1 MRFVVIGGGCY
12 GIYHSGQLYKAIQKG
27 KLPAASR
34 LILVDRNAE
43 PPAKARF
50 GHLPHFTFVQAD
62 WHNYLMQ
69 FMRDPDRF
77 NPAQDGETVQLVPP
91 PFAPHLFFD
100 WLRAATTEALH
111 ERGLQNYRVE
121 REEFNYSLRTPYE
134 YHDSKTGNH
143 FLSRAGWTC
152 PATCIEPRLC
162 PAVKDI
168 RDWDLDTDLRD
179 FVAGQPIRPSV
190 SARLTLERA
199 GLPNGPDSP
208 TASAAVKETP
218 PPEHF
223 GGVETF
229 RCHHFMY
236 GIGTVP
242 ALRLYEARER
252 LVRLALGLDETRP
265 ETRVAV
271 GTISHCHGV
280 VATILLKRT
289 FYPPEK

>member
-34 LILVDRNAE
+34 LIIVDRNAE
-43 PPAKARF
+43 PPAKTRF
-50 GHLPHFTFVQAD
+50 GHLPHFTFVQSD
-62 WHNYLMQ
+62 WHEYLMQ
-69 FMRDPDRF
+69 FMNGPTGFDPAR
-77 NPAQDGETVQLVPP
+77 DGETVQLVPP

-100 WLRAATTEALH
+100 WLRAATTRALQ
-111 ERGLQNYRVE
+111 ERGLQNFQVE
-121 REEFNYSLRTPYE
+121 REGFEYPLRTPYE
-134 YHDSKTGNH
+134 YHDPETGNH
-143 FLSRAGWTC
+143 FISRAGWTC

-162 PAVKDI
+162 PAVKNV

-179 FVAGQPIRPSV
+179 FVAGRPIKPSA
-190 SARLTLERA
+190 SARQTLERA
-199 GLPNGPDSP
+199 GLPNGPDGQ
-208 TASAAVKETP
+208 AAILETP

-229 RCHHFMY
+229 RCHHFIY

-252 LVRLALGLDETRP
+252 LVRLALSLEKAHP

-289 FYPPEK
+289 F

>member
-1 MRFVVIGGGCY
+1 LRFVVIGGGCY

-27 KLPAASR
+27 RLPATSR
-34 LILVDRNAE
+34 LIVVDRNAE
-43 PPAKARF
+43 PPVKARF

-62 WHNYLMQ
+62 WHEYLLQ
-69 FMRDPDRF
+69 FMRDPTGFD
-77 NPAQDGETVQLVPP
+77 PARDGETVQLVPP

-100 WLRAATTEALH
+100 WLRAATAETLQVL
-111 ERGLQNYRVE
+111 GLQNFRGE
-121 REEFNYSLRTPYE
+121 REGFDYTLRTPYE
-134 YHDSKTGNH
+134 YHDPKSGNH

-162 PAVKDI
+162 PAVKGV

-179 FVAGQPIRPSV
+179 FVAGRPVKPST
-190 SARLTLERA
+190 SARLTLEQA
-199 GLPNGPDSP
+199 GLPNGAASF
-208 TASAAVKETP
+208 TARSTIMEKTP
-218 PPEHF
+218 PPEQF

-280 VATILLKRT
+280 VATILLKHI
-289 FYPPEK
+289 F

>member
-27 KLPAASR
+27 KLPDTTT
-34 LILVDRNAE
+34 LVVVDRNAE

-50 GHLPHFTFVQAD
+50 GNLPHFTFIQAD
-62 WHNYLMQ
+62 WHEYLMQ
-69 FMRDPDRF
+69 FMRDPAEFD
-77 NPAQDGETVQLVPP
+77 PARDGETVQLVPP
-91 PFAPHLFFD
+91 PYAPHLFFD
-100 WLRAATTEALH
+100 WLRAATGEALQT
-111 ERGLQNYRVE
+111 RGLPGLRVE
-121 REEFNYSLRTPYE
+121 REGFDFTLGTPYE
-134 YHDSKTGNH
+134 YHDPKNGNH

-168 RDWDLDTDLRD
+168 RDWDLDADLRD
-179 FVAGQPIRPSV
+179 FVAGRPIKPSV
-190 SARLTLERA
+190 SARLTLEQA
-199 GLPNGPDSP
+199 GLPNGTESL
-208 TASAAVKETP
+208 AARSTVMEKTEKTP
-218 PPEHF
+218 PPEQF

-252 LVRLALGLDETRP
+252 LVRLALGLDEARP

-289 FYPPEK
+289 F